1 MTNIIQPKVSIVI
14 PVYNVERYIDR
25 CIQSVLNQTLQNFEI
40 ILVDDGSPDNCPE
53 ICDKYANSD
62 SRIKVVH
69 KANAGLGMACNSG
82 IENATGEYIAF
93 LDSDDWIDPEM
104 YLTMCSIADS
114 QNADIVFT
122 GLRRINEKGESY
134 IMSQSNQKKIHQ
146 NSSEIQ
152 SLALDMIA
160 SKPDIKIERRIA
172 MSAKVV
178 LYRTDLIQKYNIRFV
193 SERQFM
199 SEDLIFNLDYLRHS
213 SLAIELPMTFYNY
226 FVNESSLTNNIRKD
240 RFDKYIIL
248 REELINRYFP
258 AELLWRERINR
269 FFIGYVRQAIGAI
282 FKSNKLTEFEKYH
295 WVKDI
300 CHNPIW
306 KQLRKEY
313 PVTKMP
319 IAHRVIFSLICREYI
334 LLLRMIFSLT
344 RN

>member
-1 MTNIIQPKVSIVI
+1 
-14 PVYNVERYIDR
+14 
-25 CIQSVLNQTLQNFEI
+25 
-40 ILVDDGSPDNCPE
+40 
-53 ICDKYANSD
+53 
-62 SRIKVVH
+62 
-69 KANAGLGMACNSG
+69 
-82 IENATGEYIAF
+82 
-93 LDSDDWIDPEM
+93 
-104 YLTMCSIADS
+104 MCSIADS

-122 GLRRINEKGESY
+122 GLRRINEKRGIIY
-134 IMSQSNQKKIHQ
+134 NVLNQTRKIHQ

-269 FFIGYVRQAIGAI
+269 FFIDMSV
-282 FKSNKLTEFEKYH
+282 KL
-295 WVKDI
+295 
-300 CHNPIW
+300 
-306 KQLRKEY
+306 
-313 PVTKMP
+313 
-319 IAHRVIFSLICREYI
+319 
-334 LLLRMIFSLT
+334 
-344 RN
+344 